1 MTLAIDFKREFLE
14 SNLALL
20 LLPERTR
27 ELVEAASSRG
37 SLRHFA
43 GAAPVLEL
51 EGRTLGAPLEQP
63 IELGVKSGGTP
74 GVVVVFGIGL
84 GHTIRE
90 VRAATDAPIVVYE
103 PDPGLLRAALESGPT
118 ELGGVEIVCTL
129 HDLTQLWTKLA
140 RGQSSATL
148 IRSPGYKE
156 MFPGAE
162 RELVST
168 VEQLVQR
175 VGVNATTYRLRA
187 REWISDL
194 FANVD
199 RLCESPSFQALHG
212 RYRGVPAFIVGA
224 GPSLGKNGKL
234 LADAA
239 KKGIV
244 FAVNSSGRALASYGV
259 EPQVLACLE
268 SIDVSKLMV
277 DLPFIDRVVRAFSLS
292 AHPQTFETGSGPIL
306 PVYEALPEVAL
317 AMDEL
322 TGLAGLPVCGSVSTL
337 AFSLAQRLGCSPIVL
352 VGQDLA
358 YTGGL
363 AYAPGSPYEASRA
376 RVSKD
381 NEAIELDWCDTL
393 NGIHVVGGNRMHKR
407 EPLRPVTAWGG
418 TGEVASGIS
427 FSAVRAWFEA
437 ASDVLSRAAPDVALV
452 NATEGGARIAGFAE
466 LTLDAV
472 LKDLPE
478 RGITAES
485 IARDAKNY
493 ASPISR
499 AVLEKWAFK
508 QADRVENVRRAARR
522 LRRLAEHGPGVA
534 ASSPQKANRWL
545 RSVQRAEHDL
555 RQSVA
560 RAPVV
565 DAWAYTAV
573 DDVMDAAAADQ
584 PGADAMATAAAA
596 AKREAD
602 VARAIE
608 NSALELGQILR
619 ELALRVSKPSQP
631 A

>member
-27 ELVEAASSRG
+27 ELVEAAPPRG

-43 GAAPVLEL
+43 GSAPVIEL
-51 EGRTLGAPLEQP
+51 EGRTLGAPREQP
-63 IELGVKSGGTP
+63 IELGTKSGGTP

-84 GHTIRE
+84 GHTVRE

-156 MFPGAE
+156 TFPSAE
-162 RELVST
+162 RELVSM

-187 REWISDL
+187 REWIGDL

-199 RLCESPSFQALHG
+199 WLCESPSFQALHG
-212 RYRGVPAFIVGA
+212 RYPGVPAFIVGA

-234 LADAA
+234 LAEAA
-239 KKGIV
+239 RKGIV

-268 SIDVSKLMV
+268 SIDVSKLMA

-292 AHPQTFETGSGPIL
+292 AHPQTFETGNGPLL
-306 PVYEALPEVAL
+306 PVYEAIPEVAM

-376 RVSKD
+376 RISKD
-381 NEAIELDWCDTL
+381 SEAIELDWCDTL
-393 NGIHVVGGNRMHKR
+393 NSVHVVGKSRMHKR

-418 TGEVASGIS
+418 AGEVASGIS

-437 ASDVLSRAAPDVALV
+437 ASEVLSRAAPDVTLI
-452 NATEGGARIAGFAE
+452 NATEGGARIEGFAE
-466 LTLDAV
+466 LALQDV

-485 IARDAKNY
+485 IARDARDH
-493 ASPISR
+493 ARPISR
-499 AVLEKWAFK
+499 AALEKWASK
-508 QADRVENVRRAARR
+508 QADNVDNVRRVARR
-522 LRRLAEHGPGVA
+522 LRRLAEHGPGEA
-534 ASSPQKANRWL
+534 CSSPQKTNRWL
-545 RSVQRAEHDL
+545 RAVQRAEHDL
-555 RQSVA
+555 RQSVV

-565 DAWAYTAV
+565 DAWAYTAI
-573 DDVMDAAAADQ
+573 DDVMDAAADQTAD
-584 PGADAMATAAAA
+584 DAMSTAALA

-602 VARAIE
+602 IARAIE

-619 ELALRVSKPSQP
+619 ELALRVRKPSQP